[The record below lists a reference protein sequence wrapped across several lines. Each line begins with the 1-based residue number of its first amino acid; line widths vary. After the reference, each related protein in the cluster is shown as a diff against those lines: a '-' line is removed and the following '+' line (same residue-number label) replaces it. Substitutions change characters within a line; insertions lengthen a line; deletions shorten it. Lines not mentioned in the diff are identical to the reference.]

1 MIAQPISGTAS
12 ENLVTTLG
20 LVAGTLTTIAFIPQI
35 TKTWNS
41 KSAQDVSLGMLITFS
56 AGVFLWLAYG
66 LFIHALPVILA
77 NLVTFVLTLIILVLK
92 IKYD

>member
-1 MIAQPISGTAS
+1 MITALLS
-12 ENLVTTLG
+12 PGINENFVTTVG
-20 LVAGTLTTIAFIPQI
+20 LVAGTLTTIAFIPQL
-35 TKTWNS
+35 TKTWRS

-56 AGVFLWLAYG
+56 TGVLLWLTYG

-77 NLVTFVLTLIILVLK
+77 NLITFVLTLIILLLK